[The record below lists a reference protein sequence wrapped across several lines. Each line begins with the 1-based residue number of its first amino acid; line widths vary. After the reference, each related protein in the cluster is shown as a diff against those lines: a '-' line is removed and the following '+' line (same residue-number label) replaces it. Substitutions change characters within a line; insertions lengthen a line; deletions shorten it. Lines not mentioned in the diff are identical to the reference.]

1 MTPLPA
7 PPPPSSA
14 DVESPDPAMPLQ
26 RTPAL
31 AALAGL
37 MLAVAV
43 PATAQLPPCVGLG
56 CENYPKHDVNSSDYH
71 YPPPPP
77 PDRAPDS
84 APPPT
89 SGDSLMSQKK
99 KPKPSCDFCHAG
111 LPATRVTLPVD
122 DRYFPASLWQDPA
135 RFARVHQMAV
145 SRTTDKHLYT
155 KTKPVEQV
163 PMDLQSLFRAIA
175 RR

>member
-7 PPPPSSA
+7 PAPPAPSDAAAPVPSST
-14 DVESPDPAMPLQ
+14 PQ
-26 RTPAL
+26 RTAAL

-37 MLAVAV
+37 MMSVA
-43 PATAQLPPCVGLG
+43 AQANDCPGYG
-56 CENYPKHDVNSSDYH
+56 CENWPKHDASASDYH

-77 PDRAPDS
+77 P
-84 APPPT
+84 PPPDAGPGT
-89 SGDSLMSQKK
+89 SSGDSRMNPPGTR
-99 KPKPSCDFCHAG
+99 PKPSCDFCHTG
-111 LPATRVTLPVD
+111 LPVTRVALPVD
-122 DRYFPASLWQDPA
+122 NRYFPASLWQDPA

-145 SRTTDKHLYT
+145 SRTTDRQPYT
-155 KTKPVEQV
+155 RTKPVEQV